1 MHLQGCVLVI
11 VQAGASELLVA
22 EVEAERLDQVQAR
35 AGVGAQANHIARVGR
50 NFRLK
55 QDDIEDGC

>member
-11 VQAGASELLVA
+11 VQAGAFELLVA

-35 AGVGAQANHIARVGR
+35 AGVGAQADHIARIGR
-50 NFRLK
+50 NFWLK